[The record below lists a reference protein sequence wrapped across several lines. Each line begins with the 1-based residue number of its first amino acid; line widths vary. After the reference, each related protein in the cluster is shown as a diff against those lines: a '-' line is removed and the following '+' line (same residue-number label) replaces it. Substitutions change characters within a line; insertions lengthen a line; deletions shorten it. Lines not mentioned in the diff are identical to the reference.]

1 MKNPSHI
8 TLGSV
13 CPRLKD
19 AKIFAREWA
28 RPIEDPLWSMATEA
42 LLIALMRKLQSER
55 GRNWDMPDLSDLAK
69 SSHADLSQIVRTYQP
84 KSAWLL
90 GALEKAAD
98 ALISKLDIALS
109 GVGQSPLATP
119 GESK

>member
-1 MKNPSHI
+1 MTRNHI
-8 TLGSV
+8 KLGSV

-19 AKIFAREWA
+19 AKIFAREWV

-42 LLIALMRKLQSER
+42 LLIALMRKLQSEK
-55 GRNWDMPDLSDLAK
+55 GKSWDMPDLLLVAQ
-69 SSHADLSQIVRTYQP
+69 SSHVELSQIVRTYQP

-90 GALEKAAD
+90 GALDKAAD
-98 ALISKLDIALS
+98 ALISKLHIVLS

-119 GESK
+119 GESQ